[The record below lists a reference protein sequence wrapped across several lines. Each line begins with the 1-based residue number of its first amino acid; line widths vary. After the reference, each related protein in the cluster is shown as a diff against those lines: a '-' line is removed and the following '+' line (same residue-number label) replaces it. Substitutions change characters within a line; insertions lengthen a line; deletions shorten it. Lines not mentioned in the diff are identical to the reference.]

1 MDEHRQ
7 TANAF
12 MRGANLGTSMMY
24 MGSIVSFLVRAQET
38 DGRFAMV
45 EYRARPGNEP
55 PPHVHLWEHEIYF
68 VLEGKI
74 EFHCEDQVE
83 TVGPGET
90 IFLPAGKAHAFY
102 IRSGYL
108 RTLIITLATT
118 EEPAGLDSYFA
129 TMAMP
134 ATSMDIP
141 TDAVTYLIDDPS
153 RAIEAGKKYGIR
165 ILSPEEARRALPA
178 FPRARRPPRLSVGNQ
193 PSRGAANDLP
203 AFAKGPGNGLGGAV
217 DNAAVG
223 VNLMSFN

>member
-1 MDEHRQ
+1 MKESTQ

-12 MRGANLGTSMMY
+12 VRGANLDTSMMY
-24 MGSIVSFLVRAQET
+24 MGSIMSFLVRAQDT

-74 EFHCEDQVE
+74 EFHCGDQVE

-90 IFLPAGKAHAFY
+90 IFLPAEKAHAFY

-118 EEPAGLDSYFA
+118 EEPAALDSYFA
-129 TMAMP
+129 SMANACDQHGHP
-134 ATSMDIP
+134 D
-141 TDAVTYLIDDPS
+141 
-153 RAIEAGKKYGIR
+153 RR
-165 ILSPEEARRALPA
+165 RHLSH
-178 FPRARRPPRLSVGNQ
+178 RRPVTCD
-193 PSRGAANDLP
+193 RGGQEIRH
-203 AFAKGPGNGLGGAV
+203 K
-217 DNAAVG
+217 
-223 VNLMSFN
+223 NLVA